1 MYPKGYEDTVDDISQ
16 LTKRM
21 KQNGKSP
28 ENLSF
33 LRSYSGHV
41 YRRTDHSKDR
51 GSRGDDDDD
60 DENEIKKKKWG
71 GGEKKNNNLFKIVY
85 RNSVIPVS
93 VYKFTSIYIYPLA
106 YTLTTTYVTFFLHAS
121 VSFKLYMWVCARVY
135 VCVCMRVCTLSKL

>member
-1 MYPKGYEDTVDDISQ
+1 MVKVQKTSPSSARIAVMYIVEPITPKTVVVVVTMMMMMK
-16 LTKRM
+16 TKL
-21 KQNGKSP
+21 K
-28 ENLSF
+28 
-33 LRSYSGHV
+33 
-41 YRRTDHSKDR
+41 
-51 GSRGDDDDD
+51 
-60 DENEIKKKKWG
+60 KKKKWG

>member
-60 DENEIKKKKWG
+60 DENEIKKKKMG
-71 GGEKKNNNLFKIVY
+71 GLEKKKTI
-85 RNSVIPVS
+85 
-93 VYKFTSIYIYPLA
+93 
-106 YTLTTTYVTFFLHAS
+106 TYL
-121 VSFKLYMWVCARVY
+121 KLYTA
-135 VCVCMRVCTLSKL
+135 TP